1 MWKQTENL
9 AALIPLHAK
18 IIYEANIEGSHDWQ
32 IVRSF
37 VRFDQAKREDWKPI
51 ASFTLAGVT
60 YDNRFHNRTEAFR
73 KSGSVSRYWVKESTA
88 RTLTEKNHFGVW
100 EMREGHVV
108 FWQTI
113 LPIIRI
119 ENAIRPSANLP
130 MSYADEV
137 DAEVVYYEGAVR
149 QIKVDAYERN
159 TQARNECIKLHGA
172 QCCVCGF
179 DFGKV
184 YGEIGEGYI
193 HIHHLRP
200 LADIREQYTVDPV
213 TDLQPICPNCH
224 AMLHRRKPPYSIE
237 EMKDILEAELL
248 QTIYQEKRPGFQER
262 FDELNARGRTFTLT
276 AAEQEERLR
285 LVEES
290 EAFTVQRLQ
299 ALVELAQLRQV
310 SLPALMKQLGIKPP
324 AVV

>member
-1 MWKQTENL
+1 MYKYTEKM
-9 AALIPLHAK
+9 AALLPLCAD
-18 IIYEANIEGSHDWQ
+18 IICKADQKGSYQWH
-32 IVRSF
+32 IVRSLM
-37 VRFDQAKREDWKPI
+37 RFNEAKPEDWKPI
-51 ASFTLAGVT
+51 APFTIRGVLHLNCF
-60 YDNRFHNRTEAFR
+60 DHRTKTFYLSEDVSQLWEAEEVHR
-73 KSGSVSRYWVKESTA
+73 SRTQSGHR
-88 RTLTEKNHFGVW
+88 GIW
-100 EMREGHVV
+100 EMREGDVV
-108 FWQTI
+108 MWQTI
-113 LPIIRI
+113 LPIMQSEELTR
-119 ENAIRPSANLP
+119 RTVNLP

-159 TQARNECIKLHGA
+159 TQARNECLKLHGT
-172 QCCVCGF
+172 QCSVCGF

-200 LADIREQYTVDPV
+200 LADIREQYTVDPA
-213 TDLQPICPNCH
+213 TDLQPVCPNCH
-224 AMLHRRKPPYSIE
+224 AMLHRRKPPFSTE
-237 EMKDILEAELL
+237 EIKDILEAELL
-248 QTIYQEKRPGFQER
+248 QTINQEKRLGFQGR
-262 FDELNARGRTFTLT
+262 FDELAAKGRTFTLT
-276 AAEQEERLR
+276 AAEQEERLQ

-310 SLPALMKQLGIKPP
+310 SLPALMKQLNIKPP